1 MSLSTPHQSIRL
13 TINLRLLFPQ
23 IQYPFFH
30 FLYLHEP
37 LLHLLP
43 FLDHL
48 DSNQLK
54 FDQTNHRLNW
64 KYRHFTIQFRSDL
77 AADAFW
83 LPVAFSFHLR
93 ICLSLRFAYL
103 ESNSPIAPYIHRL
116 VCISALVSSRQV
128 LAPVCQSL
136 T

>member
-1 MSLSTPHQSIRL
+1 MSLSTPPQSIRL
-13 TINLRLLFPQ
+13 TMNLRLSPQ

-54 FDQTNHRLNW
+54 FHQTNHRLNW
-64 KYRHFTIQFRSDL
+64 KYRHFTIQFWSDL
-77 AADAFW
+77 AADAFF
-83 LPVAFSFHLR
+83 LPV
-93 ICLSLRFAYL
+93 
-103 ESNSPIAPYIHRL
+103 
-116 VCISALVSSRQV
+116 V
-128 LAPVCQSL
+128 L
-136 T
+136 